1 MRIMKVKQ
9 LLFYLLAV
17 LLLGSCVTPRDTNLL
32 QERIK
37 KNYKTEFNY
46 NVDYKIIPGDRLSLS
61 IFTLDENMRTLFS
74 MFMINNT
81 TTSSRQGGGSGGS
94 SSGEGIGGDLPA
106 NILNVYSDG
115 TIKIPYINKINV
127 LGLTTFEAKKIIEA
141 KLQEFSPNLT
151 IDLTLQNR
159 YFSVLGEASE
169 GRYAMPTPRMN
180 IFQALAMSGDID
192 KFGDRAK
199 VNIIRQ
205 TPDGTEVKTFD
216 IRSKDILD
224 SEYYYIQP
232 NDVIYVKELSR
243 TFFGRIT
250 SFSGLLG
257 GLGLLTSTIAV
268 VVLIVNL
275 TK

>member
-9 LLFYLLAV
+9 QLFYLIIV

-32 QERIK
+32 QERIH
-37 KNYKTEFNY
+37 KNYRTELNY
-46 NVDYKIIPGDRLSLS
+46 NVDYKIIPGDRLALN
-61 IFTLDENMRTLFS
+61 IFTLDENMKTLFS
-74 MFMINNT
+74 MYTNQSNI
-81 TTSSRQGGGSGGS
+81 SGRGADA
-94 SSGEGIGGDLPA
+94 GADDIAP

-115 TIKIPYINKINV
+115 TIQIPYVSKINV
-127 LGLTTFEAKKIIEA
+127 LGLTTHEAKKIIESR
-141 KLQEFSPNLT
+141 LQEFSPNLT
-151 IDLTLQNR
+151 IDLALQNR
-159 YFSVLGEASE
+159 YFSILGEGGE
-169 GRYAMPTPRMN
+169 GRYPMPTPRIN
-180 IFQALAMSGDID
+180 IFQALAMTGDMG
-192 KFGDRAK
+192 KFADRAK

-232 NDVIYVKELSR
+232 NDVIYIKELPR

-257 GLGLLTSTIAV
+257 GLGLITSTIAV